1 MDTNTDLTGEA
12 LMDAKLADAE
22 PRAAALA
29 KHLDEEVTTDN
40 KLVYDQFSFTVGTR
54 DYLVL
59 TDEEADERAAESIK
73 ETLWAFNPSFLAD
86 YIPAL
91 HNAKA
96 AAAWTKMVGEIC
108 EDATPLV
115 EAMLGDRL
123 DELTEDAIAADGRA
137 HFLNTY
143 DGEEHEVTVN
153 GVRWY
158 VYRTN

>member
-1 MDTNTDLTGEA
+1 MFDHLTGDA
-12 LMDAKLADAE
+12 LANALKANAE

-29 KHLDEEVTTDN
+29 MHLDTEVTTDN
-40 KLVYDQFSFTVGTR
+40 KLVYDLHSFTVGTK

-59 TDEEADERAAESIK
+59 TDAEADERAAECVK

-123 DELTEDAIAADGRA
+123 DEMVEDAIAADGRA